1 MGEYENLVSRIDEY
15 DKKEDII
22 ETDEVISAYDLCNVI
37 SDKFSLLRKN
47 RKWWISKKKD
57 K

>member
-1 MGEYENLVSRIDEY
+1 MGEYEKLVSRIDEY

-47 RKWWISKKKD
+47 RKW
-57 K
+57 